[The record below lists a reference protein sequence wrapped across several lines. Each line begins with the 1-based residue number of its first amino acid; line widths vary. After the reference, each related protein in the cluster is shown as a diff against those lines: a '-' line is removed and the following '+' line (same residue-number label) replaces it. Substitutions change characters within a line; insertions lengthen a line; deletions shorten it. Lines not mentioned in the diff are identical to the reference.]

1 HCAFYEG
8 WRSTSWAARLM
19 ADYFLIEHNK

>member
-1 HCAFYEG
+1 YEG

-19 ADYFLIEHNK
+19 SDYFLIERNK